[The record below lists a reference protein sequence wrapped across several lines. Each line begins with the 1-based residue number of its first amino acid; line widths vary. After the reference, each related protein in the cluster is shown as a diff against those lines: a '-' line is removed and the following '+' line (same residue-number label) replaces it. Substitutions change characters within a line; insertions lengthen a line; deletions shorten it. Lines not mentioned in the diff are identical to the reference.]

1 MCGQAGVVFGT
12 KRRTQEE
19 IDYLTWVYTRLLEL
33 SEERGPHATGIAW
46 VNRGGEHRLFKRPV
60 PAREFVRDKAFGEVL
75 GDVDNDV
82 TVLMG
87 HTRFVTRGNAAI
99 NENNHPLRTGDCLVT
114 HNGTILNADYLFH
127 RFRFGRHAEVDSE
140 IIGRIADACIVD
152 GRVDVKALRDGLALC
167 RGQMS
172 AVVVA
177 KTDPETA
184 IVIKGNK
191 PLELVYHPK
200 LRAVFYASSAKHLQA
215 ALSDIKGCERVPIK
229 PMTINMLRC
238 SDLFGVEQLPFNFV
252 AQQARAMTPKGVLS
266 I

>member
-19 IDYLTWVYTRLLEL
+19 TDYLTWVFTRLLEL

-46 VNRGGEHRLFKRPV
+46 VNREGKHRLFKRPV
-60 PAREFVRDKAFGEVL
+60 PASEFVRDKALGEVL
-75 GDVDNDV
+75 GNIDNGV

-87 HTRFVTRGNAAI
+87 HTRFVTRGNAVV
-99 NENNHPLRTGDCLVT
+99 NENNHPLRTGHCLVT
-114 HNGTILNADYLFH
+114 HNGTILNADHLFH
-127 RFRFGRHAEVDSE
+127 RFGFGRHAEVDSE

-152 GRVDVKALRDGLALC
+152 GRIDVKVLRDRLALC

-172 AVVVA
+172 AVIVA
-177 KTDPETA
+177 KTDPGTV
-184 IVIKGNK
+184 IVLKGNK

-200 LRAVFYASSAKHLQA
+200 PQAVFYASSAKYLQV
-215 ALSDIKGCERVPIK
+215 ALADYPGWERWPTK
-229 PMTINMLRC
+229 PMTITVLNC
-238 SDLFGVEQLPFNFV
+238 SRLAEPRRIPFDFV
-252 AQQARAMTPKGVLS
+252 AQPGATVRKGVVT

>member
-12 KRRTQEE
+12 KRRMQEE
-19 IDYLTWVYTRLLEL
+19 IDYLTWVFTRLLEL
-33 SEERGPHATGIAW
+33 SEERGHHATGIAW
-46 VNRGGEHRLFKRPV
+46 VNKAGEHRLFKRPL
-60 PAREFVRDKAFGEVL
+60 PASQLVRDKAFGEVT
-75 GDVDNDV
+75 GDIDNSI

-87 HTRFVTRGNAAI
+87 HTRFVTRGNAVV
-99 NENNHPLRTGDCLVT
+99 NENNHPLRTGHCLVT

-152 GRVDVKALRDGLALC
+152 GRIDVKALHDRLSLC

-172 AVVVA
+172 VVIVA
-177 KTDPETA
+177 KTDPGN
-184 IVIKGNK
+184 VIIAKGNR

-200 LRAVFYASSAKHLQA
+200 LRTVFYASSAKYLQV
-215 ALSDIKGCERVPIK
+215 ALADYPGWERWPLR
-229 PMTINMLRC
+229 PMTISLFSC
-238 SDLFGVEQLPFNFV
+238 SNLAEPRRIPFDFV
-252 AQQARAMTPKGVLS
+252 AQAGAMMPKGVVS